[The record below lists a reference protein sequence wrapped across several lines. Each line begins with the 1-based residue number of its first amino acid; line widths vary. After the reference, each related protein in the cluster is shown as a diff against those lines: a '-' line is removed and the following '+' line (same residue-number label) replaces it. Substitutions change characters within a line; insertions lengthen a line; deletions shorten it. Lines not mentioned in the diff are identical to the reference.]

1 VWHSLRA
8 EGVKTATALPMAR
21 WILFQLS
28 DRRRRSLGIG
38 LLSDLDKDLLAP
50 EKPKQNPAVKPHAF
64 KEGDTLNPISDAEH
78 GGPAVN
84 KSPLMPPYG
93 YTLNR
98 AEMHA
103 LISYTRMISDPPY
116 RARGTFYG
124 QQ

>member
-1 VWHSLRA
+1 
-8 EGVKTATALPMAR
+8 MAR

-64 KEGDTLNPISDAEH
+64 KEGDTLNPISADLSATIEH

-98 AEMHA
+98 AEIQA
-103 LISYTRMISDPPY
+103 LISYIRMISDPPY
-116 RARGTFYG
+116 RAPGTFHG